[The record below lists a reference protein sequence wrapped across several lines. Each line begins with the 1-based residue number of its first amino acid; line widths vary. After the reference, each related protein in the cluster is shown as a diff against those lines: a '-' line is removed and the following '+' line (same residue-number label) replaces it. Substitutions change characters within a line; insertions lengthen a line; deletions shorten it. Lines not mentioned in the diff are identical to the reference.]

1 MKKCVVF
8 YGKERETYG
17 MPIPFRFYAIFVS
30 HYSSNSNYLA
40 VSTLGFLVT
49 HRSETDGSTL
59 VLATSEEDALELAI
73 EKLRS
78 HPSNTELTMQVSDG
92 TERHL

>member
-1 MKKCVVF
+1 
-8 YGKERETYG
+8 

-30 HYSSNSNYLA
+30 HYPSNSNYLA

-78 HPSNTELTMQVSDG
+78 HPSNTELTMQVFDG